1 MEKFTCFNYNPTKAR
16 IGDCVLR
23 AITAFEY
30 VERKLKNVEQISSE
44 ELYEKVKLGITSY
57 GDYTLQRY
65 FEKYLSEHGYVR
77 VEAFNYIDN
86 IRIRTENQLAMFCKN
101 FNVMALALSNTH
113 MAYVDPILGVVDTWD
128 SRRKRLEY
136 FYIKEEDVE
145 RLELKLTEDVD
156 GNTNIKRVSTKENII
171 GYNKINGK
179 SPIQMGLK

>member
-1 MEKFTCFNYNPTKAR
+1 MEKFTCINYNPTKAR

-23 AITAFEY
+23 AITAFEHF
-30 VERKLKNVEQISSE
+30 EKKLKNVEQISSE

-57 GDYTLQRY
+57 GDYTLRYY
-65 FEKYLSEHGYVR
+65 FEKYLSERGYVR
-77 VEAFNYIDN
+77 VDAFNYIDN
-86 IRIRTENQLAMFCKN
+86 VRIRTENQLAMFCKN

-113 MAYVDPILGVVDTWD
+113 MAYVDPNLGVVDTWD

-145 RLELKLTEDVD
+145 RLKLKLAEAGDR
-156 GNTNIKRVSTKENII
+156 NTDIKCVSTKENTI